1 MRIAIPLA
9 GGKLAQHFGHCEEF
23 ALLEISEQSREIISS
38 SRVESPEHQP
48 GLLPPWLAGHKVDMI
63 IAGGMGMR
71 AKQLF
76 QQNNIQV
83 VVGASAD
90 TPENIVQAYLDG
102 ILVTGDNLCDH

>member
-9 GGKLAQHFGHCEEF
+9 RGKLAQHFGHCEEF

-38 SRVESPEHQP
+38 SRVESPEHEP
-48 GLLPPWLAGHKVDMI
+48 GLLPSWLAGHAVDMI